1 MGLQRIW
8 HKWAQT
14 HTHTHT
20 HTYTHTNTLV
30 EQREDR
36 LYFLSKSEKSCQN
49 KQHLSRVLEKD
60 FFFFFNKSR
69 ETGIQWKSFSDFF
82 LLYQDGHP
90 CFSHHRKKKGLD
102 YKKCLYES
110 WTIKKEECWKID
122 AFKLGWW
129 RRLLKILWTAWW
141 SNQSILKEI
150 NPEYTLEA
158 LMLKLKLQIFSLLMQ
173 RIHSLE
179 KTLILGK
186 IAG

>member
-8 HKWAQT
+8 HNWA

-20 HTYTHTNTLV
+20 RTHTQTHWWNKGKIV
-30 EQREDR
+30 Y
-36 LYFLSKSEKSCQN
+36 YFLSKSEKSCQN
-49 KQHLSRVLEKD
+49 KQRLSRVLEKD
-60 FFFFFNKSR
+60 FFFFSLTKVDR
-69 ETGIQWKSFSDFF
+69 ETGIRWKSFSDFF
-82 LLYQDGHP
+82 LLYQDGRP

-110 WTIKKEECWKID
+110 WAIKKEKCSKID
-122 AFKLGWW
+122 AFKLWWW
-129 RRLLKILWTAWW
+129 RRLLRVLWTAWK

-150 NPEYTLEA
+150 NSEYTLEA

-173 RIHSLE
+173 RAHSLE

-186 IAG
+186 TAG

>member
-8 HKWAQT
+8 HNWA

-20 HTYTHTNTLV
+20 HVHTHKHIGGTKGRSFIISWVSQKNLV
-30 EQREDR
+30 KISNAWVEFWRR
-36 LYFLSKSEKSCQN
+36 T
-49 KQHLSRVLEKD
+49 
-60 FFFFFNKSR
+60 FFFSLTKVDR
-69 ETGIQWKSFSDFF
+69 ETGIRWKSFSDFF
-82 LLYQDGHP
+82 LLYQDGRP

-110 WTIKKEECWKID
+110 WAIKKEKCSKID
-122 AFKLGWW
+122 AFKLWWW
-129 RRLLKILWTAWW
+129 RRLLRVLWTAWK

-150 NPEYTLEA
+150 NSEYTLEA

-173 RIHSLE
+173 RAHSLE

-186 IAG
+186 TAG

>member
-1 MGLQRIW
+1 MSRGAW
-8 HKWAQT
+8 WATVHGVAKNLTQVSTNT

-60 FFFFFNKSR
+60 FFFFFFFNKCR

-110 WTIKKEECWKID
+110 WTIKKEEC
-122 AFKLGWW
+122 
-129 RRLLKILWTAWW
+129 
-141 SNQSILKEI
+141 
-150 NPEYTLEA
+150 
-158 LMLKLKLQIFSLLMQ
+158 
-173 RIHSLE
+173 
-179 KTLILGK
+179 
-186 IAG
+186 